1 MAPQVWIKSLNFSL
15 SLWIKINK
23 EICFFFAYNIS
34 TIFFFSPDTKVNV
47 FPPFLLYIDTHS
59 KNISLSLF
67 MVFFSS
73 RCEMNE
79 TVFKALCGRFVTGEQ
94 AIMLIYLYS
103 CQHPSLYLMHDIF
116 SLLFFYP
123 HFIRFFLPT
132 ASFNHSLKCSFG
144 SRDEFLYYF
153 LKAMPKIK
161 D

>member
-1 MAPQVWIKSLNFSL
+1 MGANAMAPQVWIKSLNFSL

-34 TIFFFSPDTKVNV
+34 TIFFSLQTQKLTY
-47 FPPFLLYIDTHS
+47 FPPFSCTLTHIQ
-59 KNISLSLF
+59 KTSLSLSLWF
-67 MVFFSS
+67 FFSS

-116 SLLFFYP
+116 LSL
-123 HFIRFFLPT
+123 IFLP
-132 ASFNHSLKCSFG
+132 SFYSFF
-144 SRDEFLYYF
+144 SFQL
-153 LKAMPKIK
+153 LLLIIL
-161 D
+161 